1 MISIPGTR
9 GGWFAGACW
18 AGVVLVTTIAGLP
31 VAREATGSAPRS
43 HSILVSAGKY
53 EFDPPVIRVRRGDIL
68 KLRFAA
74 VDVVHGFFLEGY
86 DLDVTIPPL
95 SRQVT
100 VRRGGSTEVV
110 AEVVLIADR
119 AGKFRYR
126 CSKTCGA
133 MHPFMVGEL
142 VVGPNRL
149 FAGAAAAAVGLLFGG
164 GVWVLIAARGRAS

>member
-1 MISIPGTR
+1 MTSIPAIR
-9 GGWFAGACW
+9 GRWFAGACW
-18 AGVVLVTTIAGLP
+18 AGVVLVTTIAGSLA
-31 VAREATGSAPRS
+31 VRAATGNPPRS
-43 HSILVSAGKY
+43 HSILVTAGQY

-74 VDVVHGFFLEGY
+74 IDVVHGFFLEGH

-100 VRRGGSTEVV
+100 VRRSGATEVV
-110 AEVVLIADR
+110 EEVVLIADR

-142 VVGPNRL
+142 VVEPNRL
-149 FAGAAAAAVGLLFGG
+149 FTGAAAAAVGLLFGG
-164 GVWVLIAARGRAS
+164 LVWVLVAEGGRAS